1 MRQAKITLKKRKK
14 YRTSNIVSL
23 EMVIPRTATEISEHL
38 SKYLN
43 GITPQLV
50 LRLLSAGVISPDK
63 LNKKKSCY
71 LFADDYV
78 EELQMK
84 EDEKKQR
91 IKDLEKKH
99 GRF

>member
-1 MRQAKITLKKRKK
+1 MRQTKITLKKRKK

-43 GITPQLV
+43 GITPKLV

-63 LNKKKSCY
+63 LNKRMSCY

-84 EDEKKQR
+84 EDEKKQLL
-91 IKDLEKKH
+91 KDLEKKH